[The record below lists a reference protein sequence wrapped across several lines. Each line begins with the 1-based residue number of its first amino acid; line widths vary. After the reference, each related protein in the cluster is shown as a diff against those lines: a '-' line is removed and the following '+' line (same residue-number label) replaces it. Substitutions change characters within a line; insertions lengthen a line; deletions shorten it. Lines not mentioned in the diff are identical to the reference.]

1 MTFTTSAAVDS
12 AYDQTLVTAALNGTL
27 LPHFR
32 VAIEIMRSVAR
43 VQRPPGSFFPGLSFS
58 GGHC

>member
-1 MTFTTSAAVDS
+1 MTFTTSAAKS
-12 AYDQTLVTAALNGTL
+12 AYDHTPITAALNGRS

-32 VAIEIMRSVAR
+32 VVIEIMRSVTR
-43 VQRPPGSFFPGLSFS
+43 VQRPPGSFFSDLSFS